1 VKDLIEGWNKMDRP
15 DVTLIFPSSP
25 FLLSQTMFPPLGIL
39 ALAAFLKL
47 HGIKVQCLDLS
58 LPGHTKEMAEADIIG
73 LSFSTPQREEAFK
86 LAEYYKAQDKFVV
99 AGGPHPSHMPD
110 ECYAHG
116 IDKVI
121 DGPGE
126 IPLLHL
132 MAELLDRPY
141 LKEVTWK
148 DYPIDSLP
156 FPDRT
161 SLPMDKYQQFIDGRP
176 ATAMIASR
184 DCPYS
189 CSFCANI
196 RQKFEIQGAI
206 RTMMEIEHLNLRY
219 GYTAFSIYDDTFA
232 IDKKRLKMLA
242 DMLEPLDFRFRCFC
256 RANLLTEEVCN
267 DFKRMGVTS
276 IGIGV
281 ESGSDEILKLNLK
294 GTSTKENTMAV
305 ENLRKVG
312 IESKAFLIVGLP
324 GETEETVAATA
335 RWIEEAR
342 PDDIAASVF
351 QPLPGSAIFK
361 NPEKWGVSFVYDSQ
375 PMWYRGKP
383 GEYKPT
389 IATKD
394 LSTERIAEL
403 RDWLEN
409 KYKDPTLLK

>member
-1 VKDLIEGWNKMDRP
+1 MKPEIS
-15 DVTLIFPSSP
+15 LIFPSSP
-25 FLLSQTMFPPLGIL
+25 FLLNANMFPPLGIM
-39 ALAAFLKL
+39 ALSAFLKL
-47 HGIKVQCLDLS
+47 HGIQVQCLDLS
-58 LPGHTKEMAEADIIG
+58 LPGHTKEMAEADVIG

-86 LAEYYKAQDKFVV
+86 LTEYYKAQGKYVV

-116 IDKVI
+116 VDKVI
-121 DGPGE
+121 EGPGE

-132 MAELLDRPY
+132 MAGLLDRPY
-141 LKEVTWK
+141 LKDVKKYFINE
-148 DYPIDSLP
+148 LP
-156 FPDRT
+156 FPDRS
-161 SLPMDKYQQFIDGRP
+161 SLPMDQYQQFIDGRP

-184 DCPYS
+184 SCPFS

-196 RQKFEIQGAI
+196 KQKFEIQNAVK
-206 RTMMEIEHLNLRY
+206 TMMEIDHLHVHY
-219 GYTAFSIYDDTFA
+219 GYSAFSIYDDTFA
-232 IDKKRLKMLA
+232 IDKKRLQILA
-242 DMLEPLDFRFRCFC
+242 DMLEPLDYRFRCFC
-256 RANLLTEEVCN
+256 RANLMTEEVCN
-267 DFKRMGVTS
+267 NFKRMGVTS
-276 IGIGV
+276 VGIGV

-294 GTSTKENTMAV
+294 GTCTKENTMAI

-335 RWIEEAR
+335 RWIEDTK
-342 PDDIAASVF
+342 PDDIAVSVF

-361 NPEKWGVSFVYDSQ
+361 NPEKWGVSFIYDSQ

-389 IATKD
+389 IATKE

-409 KYKDPTLLK
+409 KYKDPSLLK